1 MIRTTLTMLFALA
14 PLSRT
19 AAPVASAGEA
29 PRAAAQ
35 PARLIRAEVR
45 VGNNVVLRGTTS
57 DDGSPDA
64 DEVWLAADQI
74 KLLPTEH
81 FAALKVPKEATKHLI
96 VGTPIPSDG
105 VTDHEPAHRDAV
117 FWISAGGK
125 IEGMTLEIERT
136 TTRLGKPAWKIPRH
150 VLTNR
155 FDYRLIARYRARQLK
170 KLDRKK

>member
-1 MIRTTLTMLFALA
+1 MIRTTLTLLFALA

-19 AAPVASAGEA
+19 EA
-29 PRAAAQ
+29 PAASDAEAPSAAAH

-45 VGNNVVLRGTTS
+45 VGNKVVLRGTTS

-64 DEVWLAADQI
+64 DEVWLAADQV

-81 FAALKVPKEATKHLI
+81 FQDLEVPAKANKHLV
-96 VGTPIPSDG
+96 VGTPIPPDG

-155 FDYRLIARYRARQLK
+155 FDFRLIARYQARQLK